1 MLCYL
6 FDCGYEGD
14 GLIFLQ
20 FVFCIKVKLVYV
32 VKEEGMYIVGC
43 GVVNWGCVIVVVVE
57 VLFEI
62 IVDGIV
68 GICDVYRIEE
78 REVSG
83 MLKDIGE
90 GGYVQL
96 FVWEN
101 LFDQVIV
108 LVVEVYFVCL
118 GFIKVYDWV

>member
-1 MLCYL
+1 M
-6 FDCGYEGD
+6 
-14 GLIFLQ
+14 
-20 FVFCIKVKLVYV
+20 VYV

-90 GGYVQL
+90 GGYV
-96 FVWEN
+96 
-101 LFDQVIV
+101 
-108 LVVEVYFVCL
+108 
-118 GFIKVYDWV
+118 